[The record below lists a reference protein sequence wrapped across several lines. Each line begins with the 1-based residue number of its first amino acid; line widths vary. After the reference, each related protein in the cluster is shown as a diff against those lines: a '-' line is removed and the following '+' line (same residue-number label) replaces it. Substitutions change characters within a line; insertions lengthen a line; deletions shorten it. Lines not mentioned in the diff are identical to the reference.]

1 MKASDKPTRLPR
13 KPLPLYKIGDM
24 VKAYGNHGIITDI
37 QGSEY
42 YITIFVG
49 GAPFVMTKQT
59 YGIFWDEA

>member
-13 KPLPLYKIGDM
+13 KPLPPYKIGDM
-24 VKAYGNHGIITDI
+24 VKVYDNHGIITDI

-59 YGIFWDEA
+59 YGIFWDGA